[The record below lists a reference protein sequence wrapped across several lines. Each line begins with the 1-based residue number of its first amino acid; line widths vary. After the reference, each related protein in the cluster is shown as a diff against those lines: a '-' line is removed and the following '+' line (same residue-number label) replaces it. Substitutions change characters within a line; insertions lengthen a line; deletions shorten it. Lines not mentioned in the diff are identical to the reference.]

1 MAFYIHR
8 LTSRYPLLLRPVLTG
23 LVLAL
28 ICSGCGRENRRFSS
42 PSATFDTYCQ
52 ALESRDFEL
61 LWSCYSETY
70 RAQLPVDYPAWSQA
84 WRQKT
89 DPQLKA
95 ELRREI
101 AAEETINDRIG
112 FLLFDATTLESR
124 QTSPFFYFIREA
136 DGWKITSHL
145 DSLFHQE
152 LERAI
157 ERGEFVLPDG

>member
-61 LWSCYSETY
+61 L
-70 RAQLPVDYPAWSQA
+70 
-84 WRQKT
+84 
-89 DPQLKA
+89 
-95 ELRREI
+95 
-101 AAEETINDRIG
+101 
-112 FLLFDATTLESR
+112 
-124 QTSPFFYFIREA
+124 
-136 DGWKITSHL
+136 
-145 DSLFHQE
+145 
-152 LERAI
+152 
-157 ERGEFVLPDG
+157 